1 MLLFDVVGFAL
12 MWRSLWGSVWLTL
25 WPVTGLC
32 FHTVTQCLVIFLL
45 NVVFSLLIWVF
56 HWRQCFMFYFVFFFT
71 GFPKAAVITHLQCL
85 KAAGGFWLFGA
96 TKDDV
101 IYIPLPLY
109 HSAASLIGIGG
120 TIELGRRL
128 NIFCDLLHIKLLRG
142 RSDPGLHTL
151 PSPDNRQLWGN
162 NNHSFTFM
170 TADQTWLTLDG
181 GRKPE

>member
-1 MLLFDVVGFAL
+1 MARN
-12 MWRSLWGSVWLTL
+12 WT
-25 WPVTGLC
+25 
-32 FHTVTQCLVIFLL
+32 
-45 NVVFSLLIWVF
+45 VFSHRDTVF
-56 HWRQCFMFYFVFFFT
+56 GHFFTQRCFQFIYMSVSLATMFYVLFCFCFFVFFT

-151 PSPDNRQLWGN
+151 PSPDNRQL
-162 NNHSFTFM
+162 
-170 TADQTWLTLDG
+170 
-181 GRKPE
+181 